1 MRRVPAPRMNL
12 SPTLGRAR
20 LPPSRKPREGE
31 APAEP
36 STPWE
41 GEAPAEPRVETNG
54 CYCGVWVDLFHHGIH
69 GIHGNTT
76 ERLSRCLRVPTVV
89 VHERSRPWWGEAP
102 AEPRDSAARQCSAQ
116 QKLRTPKR
124 QAFGSAGAS
133 PSQRQAFGSAGAS
146 HSQKTG
152 VRLSRSFPLPKG
164 RRSAQRELR
173 TPKGS
178 VRLSR
183 SFALP
188 KTGVRLS
195 RSFALPK
202 DRRSAQQE
210 LRAPKRQAFG
220 SAEASHYQ
228 RGNNVA
234 RQSAGA
240 YLTSR

>member
-146 HSQKTG
+146 PSQ
-152 VRLSRSFPLPKG
+152 RQ
-164 RRSAQRELR
+164 RSAQQELA
-173 TPKGS
+173 P
-178 VRLSR
+178 
-183 SFALP
+183 
-188 KTGVRLS
+188 
-195 RSFALPK
+195 PK
-202 DRRSAQQE
+202 DRRSAQPE
-210 LRAPKRQAFG
+210 LRPPKAVNTVG
-220 SAEASHYQ
+220 K
-228 RGNNVA
+228 GIVA
-234 RQSAGA
+234 AHCI
-240 YLTSR
+240 SR